1 LGGHSRD
8 LYRRTRTGRPLA
20 SLGWVSRL
28 TLEPSAS
35 GASTVLRPQRFPY
48 DRLMALGLVPTHPGW
63 AGFPSPTGDLFRGLS
78 LTFLPSCPPSG
89 RSPDPTGARV
99 RVPAVPL
106 RSRLVLALASSAL
119 AWLASLAAV
128 ASSNH
133 AGRPNVAVRETASVG
148 APRPSGLSGWEV
160 ALSQPTPQC
169 RCARGNAQSL
179 PGDWGWL
186 ELLGPRNVALIC
198 RSRRPVTLDPGNF
211 ALVPLP
217 GVYYA
222 IEDSR

>member
-128 ASSNH
+128 AS
-133 AGRPNVAVRETASVG
+133 GDLL
-148 APRPSGLSGWEV
+148 LS
-160 ALSQPTPQC
+160 T
-169 RCARGNAQSL
+169 CAA
-179 PGDWGWL
+179 
-186 ELLGPRNVALIC
+186 I
-198 RSRRPVTLDPGNF
+198 RRPRVLSNWVMMSTESIRQSGGSGRHRRRP
-211 ALVPLP
+211 
-217 GVYYA
+217 YA
-222 IEDSR
+222 PN